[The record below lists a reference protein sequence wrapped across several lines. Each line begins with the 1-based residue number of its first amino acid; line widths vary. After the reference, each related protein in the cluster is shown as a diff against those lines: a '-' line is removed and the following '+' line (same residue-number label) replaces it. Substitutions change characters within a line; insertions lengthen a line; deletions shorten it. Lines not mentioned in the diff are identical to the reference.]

1 MGTELTNLVAFHD
14 KELITTSSIVAE
26 VFGMRHDNVL
36 QAIENL
42 KGGLTALPTPRVS
55 PENSGDTQ
63 TDKSKIGFIPEE
75 RLLKIQESSEEH
87 QRKIALMVVQPEER
101 RREFGEGA
109 GKLISEPAQT
119 PQHPTEW
126 DMLLAQ
132 AYDKTVERERNEI
145 DSSKRQ
151 YFRRVDV
158 VVDLG
163 MGRSRLSHEYEMNRD
178 GFFLLAMGFTGP
190 KALEFK
196 VQFIQEFNRLEH
208 IAYDKLLEDSEKLHQ
223 IQDQSRLQE
232 MEWRLQTLEGEK
244 QKLSRQVE
252 FYEDPKNPSSTV
264 RQDIRHTAA
273 RDVARIFFPSAKV
286 ALSALGRAKLLKSS
300 EKMQGAITDIEG
312 HLYKSLSK
320 IVDIA
325 NKHGMDLE
333 LQYDDRAMLEHE
345 VDYAAYAA
353 ECEARRD

>member
-1 MGTELTNLVAFHD
+1 MGTEIMNLVAFHD

-55 PENSGDTQ
+55 PEFSGDTQ

-75 RLLKIQESSEEH
+75 HLRNFAEMFPERLRNFEESFP
-87 QRKIALMVVQPEER
+87 QPEER

-109 GKLISEPAQT
+109 GKLISEPIQT
-119 PQHPTEW
+119 QPPTEW

-132 AYDKTVERERNEI
+132 AYDKTFERERNEI

-208 IAYDKLLEDSEKLHQ
+208 IAYDKLLEDSDKLHQ

-244 QKLSRQVE
+244 RDVENRLRLLETKGSATKLQSEIRRGGFRDAANI
-252 FYEDPKNPSSTV
+252 FYPPVRIALKRLDTAV
-264 RQDIRHTAA
+264 RQTNIETMR
-273 RDVARIFFPSAKV
+273 K
-286 ALSALGRAKLLKSS
+286 ALLYVKDLLHKS
-300 EKMQGAITDIEG
+300 MDNTVNVTGNYD
-312 HLYKSLSK
+312 L
-320 IVDIA
+320 
-325 NKHGMDLE
+325 DLE
-333 LQYDDRAMLEHE
+333 ASYDEE
-345 VDYAAYAA
+345 VLNRLDEKCLAEFAANFQKHNF
-353 ECEARRD
+353 

>member
-1 MGTELTNLVAFHD
+1 METNLQLVTLHD
-14 KELITTSSIVAE
+14 RATITNSKIVAE
-26 VFGMRHDNVL
+26 VFGKSHDDVL
-36 QAIENL
+36 RAIRDL
-42 KGGLTALPTPRVS
+42 KNDVATGVAEEHLRNFAEMFP
-55 PENSGDTQ
+55 
-63 TDKSKIGFIPEE
+63 E
-75 RLLKIQESSEEH
+75 RLRNFEESFP
-87 QRKIALMVVQPEER
+87 QPEER

-109 GKLISEPAQT
+109 GKLISEPIQT
-119 PQHPTEW
+119 QPPTEW

-132 AYDKTVERERNEI
+132 AYDKAVERERNELDTDKCQFFKLTTYEATI
-145 DSSKRQ
+145 GQGGTRE
-151 YFRRVDV
+151 FP
-158 VVDLG
+158 
-163 MGRSRLSHEYEMNRD
+163 MYEMNED
-178 GFFLLAMGFTGP
+178 GFALLAMGFTGA
-190 KALEFK
+190 KATMFK
-196 VQFIQEFNRLEH
+196 VRFIKEFHRLKNLVNEQ
-208 IAYDKLLEDSEKLHQ
+208 LLLDSDKLHQ

-264 RQDIRHTAA
+264 RQDVRHTAA

-286 ALSALGRAKLLKSS
+286 ALSALGRAKLLKSP
-300 EKMQGAITDIEG
+300 EKMQGAISDVEG

-320 IVDIA
+320 IVDIT

>member
-1 MGTELTNLVAFHD
+1 MGTEIMNLVAFHD

-55 PENSGDTQ
+55 PEFSGDTQ

-75 RLLKIQESSEEH
+75 HLRNFAEMFPERLRNFEESFP
-87 QRKIALMVVQPEER
+87 QPEER

-109 GKLISEPAQT
+109 GKLISEPIQT
-119 PQHPTEW
+119 QPPTEW

-132 AYDKTVERERNEI
+132 AYDKTFERERNEI

-208 IAYDKLLEDSEKLHQ
+208 IAYDKLLEDSDKLHQ

-244 QKLSRQVE
+244 RDVENRLRLLETKGSATKLQSEIRRGGFRDAANI
-252 FYEDPKNPSSTV
+252 FYPPV
-264 RQDIRHTAA
+264 RIALKRLDTAA
-273 RDVARIFFPSAKV
+273 RQTNIETMRK
-286 ALSALGRAKLLKSS
+286 ALLYVKDLLHKS
-300 EKMQGAITDIEG
+300 MDNTVNVTGNYD
-312 HLYKSLSK
+312 L
-320 IVDIA
+320 
-325 NKHGMDLE
+325 DLE
-333 LQYDDRAMLEHE
+333 ASYDEE
-345 VDYAAYAA
+345 VLNRLDEKCLAEFAANFQKHNF
-353 ECEARRD
+353 